1 MLFRGRL
8 MDRVEKAENRN
19 LTSKQPATWSSC
31 LIKNKSRIRNRIL
44 KKDNLLPNDGWQN
57 LITDQRAK
65 FKRLYNDDYA
75 WRVLEYE
82 TLERLN
88 NWIFPQE
95 TGYLWKAAISRQ
107 TKKFRM
113 RSEVLQIQ
121 TRGSRYRFIEVQRA
135 KRKKLILNKLK
146 IETYWSLCFEGQ
158 KMKLDRYFNQG
169 WIDRISDQK
178 RKLWRMIL
186 SH

>member
-19 LTSKQPATWSSC
+19 LTSKQSATWSSC

-44 KKDNLLPNDGWQN
+44 KKENRLPNDGWQN

-65 FKRLYNDDYA
+65 FKRLYNDEYA

-113 RSEVLQIQ
+113 RSEVLQVQ
-121 TRGSRYRFIEVQRA
+121 TRGTRYRFIEVQRA
-135 KRKKLILNKLK
+135 KRKN
-146 IETYWSLCFEGQ
+146 
-158 KMKLDRYFNQG
+158 
-169 WIDRISDQK
+169 
-178 RKLWRMIL
+178 
-186 SH
+186 